1 MRARGKGIVT
11 AAMGAAL
18 TIMAAGCGG
27 DGGSDR
33 GDAGKDN
40 GKGGDDKSHART
52 DARADAR
59 AVLLAAAKKTG
70 AQTSYKTV
78 QTGQGG
84 TDRSEMLYQRK
95 PAATVI
101 KAEVTKSAAAPDGIS
116 HMVSLGGTTYV
127 KTDKVPGKSWYSM
140 DIGGGAGAPR
150 AAGYVPEFAGAL
162 AATKST
168 KWIAE
173 EKVGGHPADHYRGTV
188 VLSELA
194 DYTGPALD
202 EDLRDAYVEGAEK
215 QGMKSVVIDMWVGK
229 DDLVLKSRETGEG
242 SKGREVINEEYSAFG
257 AVPKIA
263 APVAGTVA
271 TWDEFISAQATP

>member
-1 MRARGKGIVT
+1 MGRGIVM
-11 AAMGAAL
+11 AAVGAAL
-18 TIMAAGCGG
+18 TVTVAGCGG

-33 GDAGKDN
+33 GSDRGDAGK
-40 GKGGDDKSHART
+40 GQGQGGDNKSDART
-52 DARADAR
+52 DART
-59 AVLLAAAKKTG
+59 VLLAAAKKTG
-70 AQTSYKTV
+70 AQSSYKTV

-84 TDRSEMLYQRK
+84 SDRSEMLYQRK

-101 KAEVTKSAAAPDGIS
+101 KAEVTKSAANPDGIS
-116 HMVSLGGTTYV
+116 HMLSLGGTTYV

-140 DIGGGAGAPR
+140 DVGGGGGAPR

-173 EKVGGHPADHYRGTV
+173 EKIAGRTADHYRGTV

-194 DYTGPALD
+194 EYTGAALD
-202 EDLRDAYVEGAEK
+202 EDLRDAYVEGAQK

-229 DDLVLKSRETGEG
+229 DDLVLKSRETGES
-242 SKGREVINEEYSAFG
+242 SKGREVINEEYSHFG

-263 APVAGTVA
+263 APAPGTVA
-271 TWDEFISAQATP
+271 TWDEFISARATP

>member
-1 MRARGKGIVT
+1 MT
-11 AAMGAAL
+11 AAVGAAL
-18 TIMAAGCGG
+18 TMMVAGCGGG

-33 GDAGKDN
+33 GDDAGN
-40 GKGGDDKSHART
+40 GKGRENKSDERT
-52 DARADAR
+52 DERTDAR

-70 AQTSYKTV
+70 AQASYKTV

-84 TDRSEMLYQRK
+84 SDRSEMLYQRK

-101 KAEVTKSAAAPDGIS
+101 KAEVTKSAANPDGIS
-116 HMVSLGGTTYV
+116 HMLSLGGTTYV

-140 DIGGGAGAPR
+140 DIGGGGGAPR

-173 EKVGGHPADHYRGTV
+173 EKIAGRPADHYRGTV
-188 VLSELA
+188 VFKELA
-194 DYTGPALD
+194 EYTGAALD
-202 EDLRDAYVEGAEK
+202 KDLREAYVEGARK
-215 QGMKSVVIDMWVGK
+215 QGMKSVVIDMWIGK

-242 SKGREVINEEYSAFG
+242 SKGREVINEEYSQFG

-263 APVAGTVA
+263 APAAGTVA